1 MVLTTV
7 VFTGLDVFRKGER
20 ISQREQSQ
28 FLFLPA
34 HLRRVPRGW
43 SIAGMVALAATGL
56 WWGAV
61 PFQPALCWGMLP
73 ALCGSLARDPFYWP
87 ILALLAAGVILQ
99 RGVTLARPELN
110 WLQAVTR
117 LSTNGLALAMLFPF
131 LQAFPYVTV
140 TAAVVD
146 VATANA
152 LALRINTRIWWQ
164 VLMIGGGYWLF
175 WTAFFAWVCAQH
187 AKDLVRRWKEQA
199 A

>member
-1 MVLTTV
+1 
-7 VFTGLDVFRKGER
+7 
-20 ISQREQSQ
+20 
-28 FLFLPA
+28 
-34 HLRRVPRGW
+34 
-43 SIAGMVALAATGL
+43 MVALAAAGL

-61 PFQPALCWGMLP
+61 PFQPALMLGS
-73 ALCGSLARDPFYWP
+73 AAGSLRLTRACNRSTAHP
-87 ILALLAAGVILQ
+87 AVSSHAGVIVE
-99 RGVTLARPELN
+99 RGVTFARPELN

-117 LSTNGLALAMLFPF
+117 LATNGLALAMLFPF